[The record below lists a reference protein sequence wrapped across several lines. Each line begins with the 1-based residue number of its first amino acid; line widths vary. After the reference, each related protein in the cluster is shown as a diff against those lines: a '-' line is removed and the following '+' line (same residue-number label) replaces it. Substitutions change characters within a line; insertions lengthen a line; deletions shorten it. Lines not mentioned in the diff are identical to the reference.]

1 MVELE
6 CDHRAY
12 NADSAPCSLVFV
24 GGVVDGCVHRDSP
37 KNRAP
42 IHGCCFFFF
51 DAWGVDLGTL
61 SSVEKKLQ
69 VVRWVSGRPI

>member
-1 MVELE
+1 MAVCIATPRRTVRLSM
-6 CDHRAY
+6 A
-12 NADSAPCSLVFV
+12 AV
-24 GGVVDGCVHRDSP
+24 
-37 KNRAP
+37 
-42 IHGCCFFFF
+42 FFFF